1 MPRIVRELMDVAQ
14 TSPDEPAF
22 RARALQQVVRGAPV
36 DSAIFVRSSGDPR
49 PAHINK
55 GPFLPLMKLLS
66 GQPERFAPGQAK
78 GQAVAREHGAYLD
91 TEVYTARERREL
103 PFYREIVRPQGI
115 TNQLVA
121 HLRFR
126 GELSG
131 LVYLCRHGRGT
142 PFRPRDLEWLR
153 GVLPFLA
160 LGHAALIGR
169 SPPMPSD
176 DDRELDERIHSLS
189 PREREIVRHV
199 CAGLRNRDIALLLGS
214 SPNTVRNQLH
224 RVFERLGLDSRTAL
238 AVAFLRK
245 RGRTP

>member
-14 TSPDEPAF
+14 TSPDEPVF
-22 RARALQQVVRGAPV
+22 RARALQELVRVAPV
-36 DSAIFVRSSGDPR
+36 DSAIFVRSSSDPR
-49 PAHINK
+49 PVHINK
-55 GPFLPLMKLLS
+55 GPFLPLMKMLS
-66 GQPERFAPGQAK
+66 GHPERFAPGQAK

-91 TEVYTARERREL
+91 AEVYTARERREL

-121 HLRFR
+121 QLRFH

-131 LVYLCRHGRGT
+131 ILYLCRHGRGT
-142 PFRPRDLEWLR
+142 PFRARDLEWLR

-160 LGHAALIGR
+160 LGHAALINR
-169 SPPMPSD
+169 WQPTTS
-176 DDRELDERIHSLS
+176 EIEERIHSLS
-189 PREREIVRHV
+189 PRECEIVKHV
-199 CAGLRNRDIALLLGS
+199 CAGLRNQDIALLLGT
-214 SPNTVRNQLH
+214 SPNTVRNQLQ

-245 RGRTP
+245 RNRAP